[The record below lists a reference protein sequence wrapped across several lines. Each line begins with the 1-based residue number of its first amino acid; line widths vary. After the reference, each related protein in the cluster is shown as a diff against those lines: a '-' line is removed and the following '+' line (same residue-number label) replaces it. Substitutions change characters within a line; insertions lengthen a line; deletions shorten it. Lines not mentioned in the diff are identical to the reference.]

1 MDEKK
6 RIRGLEA
13 AARAKTAAKD
23 REQAEA
29 LRWRE
34 ADKRAD
40 DLREAQ
46 EQAMLDDAAAF
57 AARVAAAEPA
67 FRKMVSS
74 AAWKRLAAATD
85 GLFGRPPRLAGLFLV
100 KDEEGLLF
108 EGSLTDTD
116 EKPFDLWWYEW
127 HLGSELTLIKTHYT
141 KFYGRLRKEVVRFG
155 SFTALGRFNEGQVVK
170 NRQFDAATDRLA
182 VLFCMRTLV
191 TRVERGD
198 LLTAVLLQAEK
209 DQ

>member
-6 RIRGLEA
+6 LIQGLEA
-13 AARAKTAAKD
+13 AARAKTAAKA

-29 LRWRE
+29 LRWRK
-34 ADKRAD
+34 AAKKAD
-40 DLREAQ
+40 DLQEAQ

-74 AAWKRLAAATD
+74 AAWKRLATATD
-85 GLFGRPPRLAGLFLV
+85 GLFGRPPRLARLFLV

-116 EKPFDLWWYEW
+116 DKPFDIWWYEW
-127 HLGSELTLIKTHYT
+127 HLGSELKLIKTHYA
-141 KFYGRLRKEVVRFG
+141 KFYGKLQTEVVRFG
-155 SFTALGRFNEGQVVK
+155 SFAALGKFNEAQMLK
-170 NRQFDAATDRLA
+170 SRQHVAATDTLA
-182 VLFCMRTLV
+182 VLLCMRTLV

-198 LLTAVLLQAEK
+198 LMAAVLLQAEK

>member
-6 RIRGLEA
+6 LIQGLEA
-13 AARAKTAAKD
+13 AARAKAAAKA

-29 LRWRE
+29 LRWRKAAKK
-34 ADKRAD
+34 ADH
-40 DLREAQ
+40 LQGAQ

-57 AARVAAAEPA
+57 ASRVAAAEPA

-85 GLFGRPPRLAGLFLV
+85 GLFGRPPRLARLFLV
-100 KDEEGLLF
+100 EDEEGLLF

-116 EKPFDLWWYEW
+116 DKPFDIWWYEW
-127 HLGSELTLIKTHYT
+127 HLGSELKLIKTHYA
-141 KFYGRLRKEVVRFG
+141 KFYGKLQTEVVRFG
-155 SFTALGRFNEGQVVK
+155 SFAALGSFNEAQMLK
-170 NRQFDAATDRLA
+170 SRQHVAATDTLA
-182 VLFCMRTLV
+182 VLLCMRTLV

-198 LLTAVLLQAEK
+198 LMAAVLLQAEK

>member
-13 AARAKTAAKD
+13 AARAKAAAKE

-34 ADKRAD
+34 EAKKAD
-40 DLREAQ
+40 DLQEAQ

-74 AAWKRLAAATD
+74 AAWKRLATATD
-85 GLFGRPPRLAGLFLV
+85 GLFGRPPRLADLFLV
-100 KDEEGLLF
+100 QDEEGLLS
-108 EGSLTDTD
+108 EGSLADTD
-116 EKPFDLWWYEW
+116 EQPFDRWWYEW
-127 HLGSELTLIKTHYT
+127 HLGSELTLIKTHYA
-141 KFYGRLRKEVVRFG
+141 KFYGKLRKVVVRFP
-155 SFTALGRFNEGQVVK
+155 SFAALGTFNEAQVVK
-170 NRQFDAATDRLA
+170 NGQYDTATDTLA

-198 LLTAVLLQAEK
+198 LMAAVLLQAEE